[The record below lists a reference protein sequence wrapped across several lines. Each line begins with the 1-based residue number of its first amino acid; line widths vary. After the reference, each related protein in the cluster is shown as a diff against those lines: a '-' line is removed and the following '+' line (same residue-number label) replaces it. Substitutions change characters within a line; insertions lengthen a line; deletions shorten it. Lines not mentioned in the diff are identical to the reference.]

1 MENPSNP
8 NNIQNIIDKLRRVR
22 AELSTGKLFTAEIK
36 KEVKSLLKYQ
46 FDNQVD
52 PYGNKWKKTNEGKNF
67 DAQKNLFKSF
77 NVEVAGNKVLIYSS
91 LSYAIYLHRGTKHLP
106 ARPIL
111 PDPSRGLGKWG
122 IKINQAYSRAIRK
135 AWSASL

>member
-8 NNIQNIIDKLRRVR
+8 NNIQNIIDRLRRVK
-22 AELSTGKLFTAEIK
+22 AELSSGRLLTAEIK

-52 PYGNKWKKTNEGKNF
+52 PYGVKWQKTKEGKNF
-67 DAQKNLFKSF
+67 DSQNNVFKSF
-77 NVEVAGNKVLIYSS
+77 NVDVAGNKVLIYSS
-91 LSYAIYLHRGTKHLP
+91 LPYAIFLHRGTKHLP

-111 PDPSRGLGKWG
+111 PDPSRGLGKWQT
-122 IKINQAYSRAIRK
+122 KINQAYSRAIRK
-135 AWSASL
+135 AWSATS